1 MSKAQ
6 KPGTLASQRAVWV
19 ILPGI
24 LTTHFMLTL
33 LLTLVGTLIPG
44 DRLFLVCYNDDD
56 MMWAFKLKEDQH
68 LSIPPSPSLS
78 LSLSVSLSS
87 VFCLSISVLISLPL
101 YISLCLPVSQAF
113 VSVSLGLSLHF
124 SLDLT
129 LNSLS
134 LYLFVSFCLSC
145 APLPPTSTFPISQ
158 ALPWHSMTS

>member
-1 MSKAQ
+1 
-6 KPGTLASQRAVWV
+6 
-19 ILPGI
+19 
-24 LTTHFMLTL
+24 MLTL
-33 LLTLVGTLIPG
+33 LLTLVGTLIAG
-44 DRLFLVCYNDDD
+44 DRLFLVCYNDDDD

-68 LSIPPSPSLS
+68 LSIPPSPSRS

-87 VFCLSISVLISLPL
+87 CFCLSVSVLISLPL

-145 APLPPTSTFPISQ
+145 VPPPAPQISHLSSPSL
-158 ALPWHSMTS
+158 ASYDFMKIARSNGDHF

>member
-6 KPGTLASQRAVWV
+6 NPGTLASQRAALV

-44 DRLFLVCYNDDD
+44 DRLFLVCYNDDV

-87 VFCLSISVLISLPL
+87 RFLPLNLRFDLFTSLHLSLSACVSSFCLCFPRLISPFLIGL
-101 YISLCLPVSQAF
+101 NIKFSFSLCLF
-113 VSVSLGLSLHF
+113 LSL
-124 SLDLT
+124 L
-129 LNSLS
+129 
-134 LYLFVSFCLSC
+134 CPPPP
-145 APLPPTSTFPISQ
+145 PLPTFPSSQ
-158 ALPWHSMTS
+158 TLP